1 MAQSTSRYVD
11 ECLRSAEE
19 QGLLM
24 FSAVGSLRCALD
36 RRIDWGEVNKMMG
49 RMRSMAN
56 QMAGG
61 SKASKKGKK
70 GKKGRKMRMPGMP
83 GMGGMDMNSLM
94 RGLGGNGAG
103 GLGGLGGGSSDMD
116 MLRQMEQQMRGKR

>member
-56 QMAGG
+56 QMQGG
-61 SKASKKGKK
+61 GKKGKK
-70 GKKGRKMRMPGMP
+70 GKRGKKMRMPGMP
-83 GMGGMDMNSLM
+83 GMGGMDMNALM

-103 GLGGLGGGSSDMD
+103 GLGGLGGGSTDMD

>member
-1 MAQSTSRYVD
+1 
-11 ECLRSAEE
+11 
-19 QGLLM
+19 M

-56 QMAGG
+56 QMQGG
-61 SKASKKGKK
+61 GKKGKK
-70 GKKGRKMRMPGMP
+70 GKRGKKMRMPGMP
-83 GMGGMDMNSLM
+83 GMGGMDMNALM

-103 GLGGLGGGSSDMD
+103 GLGGLGGGSTDMD